1 MQKTRA
7 KNLYC
12 ERLVKFLDVT
22 VGIATIATVKS
33 PATNF
38 TPKATIKA
46 TSRREMRFYFPT
58 LIF

>member
-1 MQKTRA
+1 M
-7 KNLYC
+7 YC